1 MQFMPL
7 RQALDSRVQRRIGRM
22 GLSTEINHIE
32 REKRNFATYE
42 KKLQSLLR
50 ERELLKQELETAKKS
65 GASDHGEESLAQEE
79 FMLEASQENLEELEA
94 ETSRLR
100 QEVSFSSAQDA
111 NVESGI
117 MNGDTIILDDTG
129 MDGST
134 VIMSDSP
141 DIRGVGYQ
149 PAIPD
154 GFSLLGNSAPG
165 VDSSIQAELPDR
177 NQEAELRRLQL
188 DLETARKEK
197 RALFDAWR
205 ANIASPDGT
214 AVSNNIRQSSPP
226 PDFFVQIIPTLTDAL
241 ARASDATKSL
251 ESVKKELSTLG
262 FSGSNPSE
270 IISEMS
276 SRFRTACIELERA
289 VPGETANAGLHYG
302 NATLGALVERVESLV
317 EDFGNERTGHD
328 GALGREKAL
337 RGKFNE
343 LLTRYEAASKKV
355 QELDVSAKDMLHM
368 RMRMREMEQ
377 EGEKKDFGIQR
388 LNAALEQYRGDIRN
402 LEALV
407 SILEEENTASKT
419 QHIQQVSELKNK
431 ISDEEKAR
439 RAAESTVERRDAH
452 IRDLNQTI
460 ERDRIRARDL
470 MSSIESIT
478 KERQSAISEITNLE
492 REIAKQHQNHEQ
504 EIEVVEKRRQSA
516 IASLEHE
523 SAEQLQHC
531 EQEIGAMNVRI
542 SELNTALEEA
552 RAEAEKLGRSNAVLE
567 KQLQLE
573 IEERDNLID
582 RWIAD
587 QERSFTLMKETA
599 NAERR
604 KAKVRSANY
613 ELLKTK
619 EPQSDNSVTGS
630 EPITPVSM
638 RHVDIDVGRGKH
650 RRPLDSGVG
659 IPTDDALDDEPLSDF
674 NSDGVVLPS
683 DPAYL

>member
-1 MQFMPL
+1 MQFTPL

-32 REKRNFATYE
+32 REKRGFATYE
-42 KKLQSLLR
+42 KKLQSLLK

-65 GASDHGEESLAQEE
+65 GASDYGEESLAQEE
-79 FMLEASQENLEELEA
+79 LMLEASQENLEELEA

-117 MNGDTIILDDTG
+117 MNGDTIMLDDTG

-134 VIMSDSP
+134 VILSDSP
-141 DIRGVGYQ
+141 DIRGVEYQ

-165 VDSSIQAELPDR
+165 VDSSIQAQLPDR
-177 NQEAELRRLQL
+177 NQEAELRRLEL

-226 PDFFVQIIPTLTDAL
+226 PDFFDQIIPTLTDAL

-251 ESVKKELSTLG
+251 ESVKELSTLG

-276 SRFRTACIELERA
+276 SRFRTARIELERA
-289 VPGETANAGLHYG
+289 VPGETANAGLHDG
-302 NATLGALVERVESLV
+302 SATLGALVKRVESLV
-317 EDFGNERTGHD
+317 EDLGNERTSHD

-337 RGKFNE
+337 RGQFNE

-355 QELDVSAKDMLHM
+355 QELEVSAKDMLHM

-388 LNAALEQYRGDIRN
+388 LNAALEQYREDVRN
-402 LEALV
+402 LETLV
-407 SILEEENTASKT
+407 SSLEEENTASKK
-419 QHIQQVSELKNK
+419 QHIQQVSELKSK
-431 ISDEEKAR
+431 ISDEEKAHH
-439 RAAESTVERRDAH
+439 AAECTVKRRDAH

-460 ERDRIRARDL
+460 ERNRIRTRDL

-504 EIEVVEKRRQSA
+504 EIEVLEKRRQSA

-531 EQEIGAMNVRI
+531 EQKIGAMNVCI
-542 SELNTALEEA
+542 SELNTALEGA
-552 RAEAEKLGRSNAVLE
+552 RAEAEKLSRSNAVLE
-567 KQLQLE
+567 EQLQLE
-573 IEERDNLID
+573 VEGRDNLIN

-613 ELLKTK
+613 KLLKTK
-619 EPQSDNSVTGS
+619 EPQSDSSVRGN

-659 IPTDDALDDEPLSDF
+659 IPTDDALDDEPLGDF
-674 NSDGVVLPS
+674 NSDGFVLPS
-683 DPAYL
+683 DPAHL